1 MIPDEHKKDV
11 IQSGINFMRSITV
24 AYGTDEGLKLWDT
37 IADSIDPDIKGKI
50 FFAMLT
56 GEYNTSVTIS
66 QYKPDANRVYMVK
79 AIRMVDSRR
88 LDLKKAKN
96 LVDELVTGKTIKVE
110 IDPAMRNSSLSE
122 LRDAGFFV

>member
-79 AIRMVDSRR
+79 AIRMIDSRR
-88 LDLKKAKN
+88 LDLKKAKD
-96 LVDELVTGKTIKVE
+96 LVDELVNGKTIKVE